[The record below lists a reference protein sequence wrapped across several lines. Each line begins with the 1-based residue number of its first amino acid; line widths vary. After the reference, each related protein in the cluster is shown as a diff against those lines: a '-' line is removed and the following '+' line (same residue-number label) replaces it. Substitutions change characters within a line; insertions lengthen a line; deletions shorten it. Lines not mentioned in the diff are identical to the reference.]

1 MLKPQSQRRPRDPVA
16 EALVAAIAALRSY
29 QYGNASPDLAKS
41 TADAGVAAM
50 REVGCG
56 AMLIGMDRS

>member
-1 MLKPQSQRRPRDPVA
+1 MATSESQRHPRDPVA

-29 QYGNASPDLAKS
+29 QYGNSSPGLAKR

-56 AMLIGMDRS
+56 AMLLGMDRS